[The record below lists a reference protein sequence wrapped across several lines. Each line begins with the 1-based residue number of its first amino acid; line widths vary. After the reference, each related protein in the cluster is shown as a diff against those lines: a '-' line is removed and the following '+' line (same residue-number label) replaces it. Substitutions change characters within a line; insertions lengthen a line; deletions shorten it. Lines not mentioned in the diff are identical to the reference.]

1 MGQARPLMS
10 TDTLQLLSGD
20 LAFAVGYSIAQELIE
35 LAQEAQIGTEE
46 LVVCVLAVTLLLN
59 STSEIGGLLGNAF
72 NATLQL
78 LSPAV
83 LAALGLLG
91 RTSGTSL
98 SFRCMAP
105 NRQAPNPTN
114 SKLLLFGTQFLSLAK
129 RLSQSIALQLLS
141 STARA
146 DSSSRA
152 VRIVSLLSV
161 TVFFVFV
168 QTTSNFN
175 KKT

>member
-1 MGQARPLMS
+1 MS

-59 STSEIGGLLGNAF
+59 STSQIGGLVGNAF
-72 NATLQL
+72 SAALQF
-78 LSPAV
+78 LSPV
-83 LAALGLLG
+83 LGTALGLLRSTS
-91 RTSGTSL
+91 RTNL
-98 SFRCMAP
+98 SFKIMAP
-105 NRQAPNPTN
+105 NKRESTPSN
-114 SKLLLFGTQFLSLAK
+114 SKLLLFGRQFLSLAK